1 MIFYKCFANSRYIHY
16 AFVYFRKLLNSFLMT
31 IMLKKNPNFLVFLL
45 FIILFFIQRI
55 FFDII
60 QDSTIA
66 FAASFL
72 YLPHGLRVLATLIG
86 GRKIILGLL
95 LGHILSGIYMHL
107 SANDAGMSFSDVLNL
122 KTSIIILLTSIG
134 SSFCVLLA
142 IFILRINSS
151 DIRSITLKTIL
162 IVSILSSIINSFF
175 SNTVY
180 FLSYENWEIGIQF
193 VQYIIGDL
201 IGTLLI
207 FYILKFSR
215 KMIT

>member
-1 MIFYKCFANSRYIHY
+1 F
-16 AFVYFRKLLNSFLMT
+16 
-31 IMLKKNPNFLVFLL
+31 
-45 FIILFFIQRI
+45 
-55 FFDII
+55 
-60 QDSTIA
+60 
-66 FAASFL
+66 
-72 YLPHGLRVLATLIG
+72 
-86 GRKIILGLL
+86 
-95 LGHILSGIYMHL
+95 LGHIFSGIYMHL
-107 SANDAGMSFSDVLNL
+107 SANDTGMSFSDVLNL

-151 DIRSITLKTIL
+151 NIRSITLKTIL

-193 VQYIIGDL
+193 IQYIIGDL

-207 FYILKFSR
+207 FYILKFSK
-215 KMIT
+215 KMIKYEKLIYMKQIFKKILIEIDKLPILDKKSLLKINTYQLEVLSKINKKKQVITSDLLKSQTSYSKAQKYRYL